1 MQKERSIH
9 FGGHFMASPRAS
21 DVASARGEKPVLFS
35 MAGRRKA
42 GTGAVFRLRTKTIML
57 LKSFCWLTSVLFC

>member
-1 MQKERSIH
+1 
-9 FGGHFMASPRAS
+9 MASPRAS